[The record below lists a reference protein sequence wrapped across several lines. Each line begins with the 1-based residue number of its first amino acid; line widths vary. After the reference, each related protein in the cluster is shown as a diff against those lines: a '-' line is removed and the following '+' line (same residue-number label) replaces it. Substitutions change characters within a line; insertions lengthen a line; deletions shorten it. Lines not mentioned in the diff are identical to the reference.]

1 MTHRATFTLEAEA
14 FAFLTTAAGNNRSAY
29 INQLL
34 KQEKQRQLEAALV
47 QANQEEAENTA
58 YQDELADWE
67 KTLAGKSA
75 QSGPHSNRAS

>member
-14 FAFLTTAAGNNRSAY
+14 FAFLTTAAGNNRSAS

-47 QANQEEAENTA
+47 QANQEEAENA
-58 YQDELADWE
+58 A
-67 KTLAGKSA
+67 
-75 QSGPHSNRAS
+75 